1 MVPARRLP
9 ALGILAATA
18 LALLSLIA
26 GACASAPPAPA
37 VQIETVGEP
46 LVVAETTPIADI
58 LARPA
63 SYEGQRVRIE
73 GEVTGVCAAM
83 GCWMDVADPTGRTI
97 QVKVEDGV
105 LVFPME
111 ALGGHGQVE
120 GEVELLP
127 MERDAYI
134 AHMAHMAEDAG
145 ETFDETSVGDGP
157 YEVVRLRGLGAEIE
171 IPAGAG

>member
-1 MVPARRLP
+1 MVPAPRL
-9 ALGILAATA
+9 ATTV
-18 LALLSLIA
+18 LALLFLVA
-26 GACASAPPAPA
+26 AACTSTPAAPSPE
-37 VQIETVGEP
+37 IETVGEA
-46 LVVAETTPIADI
+46 LVVGETTPIADI

-83 GCWMDVADPTGRTI
+83 GCWMDVADPTGRTL
-97 QVKVEDGV
+97 QVKVDDGV
-105 LVFPME
+105 LVFPQE
-111 ALGGHGQVE
+111 ALGGHGKVE

-134 AHMAHMAEDAG
+134 AHMSHMAEDAG
-145 ETFDETSVGDGP
+145 EEFDEASVGDGP

-171 IPAGAG
+171 IPAAESTEG